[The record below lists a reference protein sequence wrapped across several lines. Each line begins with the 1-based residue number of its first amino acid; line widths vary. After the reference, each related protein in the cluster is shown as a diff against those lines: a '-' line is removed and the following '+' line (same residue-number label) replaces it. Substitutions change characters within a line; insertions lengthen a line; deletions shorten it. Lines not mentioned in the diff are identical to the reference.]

1 MAWIVGIFEN
11 GSAVDAVVEQ
21 LQLNG
26 LSQATVMRPDADA
39 QALAHQLRV
48 LPVPDK
54 QVEEYHTRLND
65 QRWLLFVQVSALD
78 VPTVQRAFRSD
89 QALDIDLLPEPS
101 AR

>member
-11 GSAVDAVVEQ
+11 GSAVDGVVEQ

-26 LSQATVMRPDADA
+26 VSQVTVMRPDADT
-39 QALAHQLRV
+39 QALAQQLRV

-54 QVEEYHTRLND
+54 QVEEYRTRLHD
-65 QRWLLFVQVSALD
+65 HYWLLFVQVSVLD
-78 VPTVQRAFRSD
+78 VPTVQRAFRSG

-101 AR
+101 AQ